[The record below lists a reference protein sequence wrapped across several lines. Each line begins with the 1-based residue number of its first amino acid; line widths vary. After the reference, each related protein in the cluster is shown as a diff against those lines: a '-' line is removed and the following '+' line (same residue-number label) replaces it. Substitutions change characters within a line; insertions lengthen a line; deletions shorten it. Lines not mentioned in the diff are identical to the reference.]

1 MATAVAAVV
10 YGPVGIGLTQWTH
23 ERLLRE
29 VLVDRD
35 TTIQWCKDVG
45 LLARSMT
52 CHGCGG
58 EMKWEVTTEVKV
70 DGCRLIIVLS

>member
-10 YGPVGIGLTQWTH
+10 YGPVGIGLTQC

-35 TTIQWCKDVG
+35 STIQWCKDAG
-45 LLARSMT
+45 LLAHSMT

-58 EMKWEVTTEVKV
+58 EMKWEVTTEAKV
-70 DGCRLIIVLS
+70 DGCRLVIVLS